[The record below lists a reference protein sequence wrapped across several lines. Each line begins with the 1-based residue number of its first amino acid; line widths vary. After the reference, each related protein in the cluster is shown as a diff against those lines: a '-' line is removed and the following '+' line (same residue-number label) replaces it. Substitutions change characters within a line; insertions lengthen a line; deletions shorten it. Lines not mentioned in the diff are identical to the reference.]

1 MQLNISI
8 IAILISGLLMNSCGV
23 SRKNNQS
30 SNTIDYSG
38 PPTLV
43 YKTRKDYFKN
53 VPVSLSE
60 DKSKIVSYPAISD
73 IYYKG
78 QLAYPTKLEKG
89 FLLDNRGI
97 NTNTAFLSL
106 TYEDYSKLKEV
117 PKLTELFAMII
128 DKEPFTELYN
138 CGNRYNFKDEIT
150 ELNEIIKS
158 DKLNEYKKLK

>member
-1 MQLNISI
+1 M
-8 IAILISGLLMNSCGV
+8 
-23 SRKNNQS
+23 
-30 SNTIDYSG
+30 
-38 PPTLV
+38 
-43 YKTRKDYFKN
+43 
-53 VPVSLSE
+53 
-60 DKSKIVSYPAISD
+60 
-73 IYYKG
+73 
-78 QLAYPTKLEKG
+78 EKG